1 VSKSTAVV
9 HKPAVP
15 ESSLRMGGPIAAGIK
30 FGFLARGELDRARSE
45 IEDHLHIREMIESG
59 EYKEFVEIAARE
71 MPSLRDKEPVD
82 ALFSLCATSRATYDR
97 REKDIQALGVQ
108 SISQLRTMGLSWKE
122 VRMLAEA
129 PEGARREAKA
139 LMDKPSL
146 TRDDLE
152 PILGKLYETMEAKL
166 REKQRADTA
175 DVLRE
180 KAEGKIKGLQEKVIA
195 GQEEVKKVMAE
206 LKDARSG
213 RRTSD
218 EKEIDAAVTQAEKL
232 IAQAVAVVGPL
243 DFDHS
248 PHARAKC
255 IELIDTLRTVASKL
269 QVEYANIVEE
279 AE

>member
-1 VSKSTAVV
+1 
-9 HKPAVP
+9 
-15 ESSLRMGGPIAAGIK
+15 MGGSVAAGIK
-30 FGFLARGELDRARSE
+30 FGFLARGEWDRARSE
-45 IEDHLHIREMIESG
+45 IEDHLRLKEIIDSG
-59 EYKEFVEIAARE
+59 EYKALVEAATRE
-71 MPSLRDKEPVD
+71 MPSLRDKEPLE
-82 ALFSLCATSRATYDR
+82 ALFALCATSRMTYHR
-97 REKDIQALGVQ
+97 RESTLAALGAELTSV
-108 SISQLRTMGLSWKE
+108 SLRCGASFKE
-122 VRMLAEA
+122 ARMLSDA